1 MIKADTAR
9 VYILPRPLQTI
20 VLGRYYHYLHFTDK
34 EVKTVKFGYSLKVAQ
49 LSGRGRI
56 FNKVVPALLRP

>member
-1 MIKADTAR
+1 M
-9 VYILPRPLQTI
+9 PRPLQTI